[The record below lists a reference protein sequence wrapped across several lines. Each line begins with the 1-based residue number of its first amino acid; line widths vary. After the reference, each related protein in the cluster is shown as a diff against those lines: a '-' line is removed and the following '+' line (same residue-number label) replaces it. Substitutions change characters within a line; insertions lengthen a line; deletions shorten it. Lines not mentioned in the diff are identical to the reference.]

1 MWGQNG
7 VPEVQLGVD
16 HSGLNGVPEVQL
28 GVDHVGLNGVPEVQL
43 GVDHAGLNGVSE
55 VQLGV
60 VQNEVLIL
68 KVPHYMRE
76 PPDQFTPIEW
86 RLGLH
91 NRETT
96 SAAEDLKTSIQEAF
110 GLANQA
116 TWNDFCDD
124 VVDHNCYV
132 SLLRSYGLDHPPTPF
147 NEVEVKTSLVLDAL
161 VLILRL
167 AQPSRDD
174 LGGRPRYIFNP
185 AVRPILD
192 KPLVRLRLRAMQL
205 DIFLVENQ
213 MPLAL
218 LKKAVQKLI
227 HFPMT
232 ASAPVDG
239 PSMEIAIL
247 HRVLLTAINLVWP
260 FTEGSEHKQFV
271 EYFRSTY
278 PKETLADTLG
288 NCAHILD
295 CVYHVLCGPRSVSK
309 RVYVENIVH
318 IQCATNLKAAG
329 IKIKAVA
336 GPLDNLSFQH
346 RCLFVPAITV
356 SEMTESLFRNL
367 AVHEDMNLDKSFCEF
382 SSYLQLMKN
391 LISGPEDMKL
401 LIKCG
406 VIVNFL
412 GNEAEVCEAWSRLTK
427 GLWFESQ
434 SQSICHIAEG
444 INRHCNSRNRQ
455 KTEFCEKFCS
465 RPWYVISIFAAILV
479 TFGTCIQT
487 YVAVFGSD
495 RMEPHFPPR

>member
-1 MWGQNG
+1 MSHGEAHVGTNG
-7 VPEVQLGVD
+7 VPEVQLRV
-16 HSGLNGVPEVQL
+16 VR
-28 GVDHVGLNGVPEVQL
+28 VGSNGVPEVQL
-43 GVDHAGLNGVSE
+43 GVDHAGLNGVPE
-55 VQLGV
+55 VQLRV

-68 KVPHYMRE
+68 KVPSYMRK

-96 SAAEDLKTSIQEAF
+96 SVAEDLKTSIQEAF
-110 GLANQA
+110 GLANEA

-124 VVDHNCYV
+124 VVDHNYYV
-132 SLLRSYGLDHPPTPF
+132 SLLRSYGLDHSPTPY
-147 NEVEVKTSLVLDAL
+147 NEVEKKSSLVLDAL
-161 VLILRL
+161 ALILRL
-167 AQPSRDD
+167 ARPSRDD

-185 AVRPILD
+185 AIRSILD
-192 KPLVRLRLRAMQL
+192 KPLVRLRLRGMQL

-218 LKKAVQKLI
+218 LKKAVKKLI
-227 HFPMT
+227 HLPMT

-247 HRVLLTAINLVWP
+247 HRVLLTAINVVWP
-260 FTEGSEHKQFV
+260 FTGGSEHMQFV
-271 EYFRSTY
+271 EYFWSTY
-278 PKETLADTLG
+278 PKETLPDTLG

-295 CVYHVLCGPRSVSK
+295 CLYHVLCGPRSVSK
-309 RVYVENIVH
+309 QAYVEEFVH

-346 RCLFVPAITV
+346 RCLFVPAITI
-356 SEMTESLFRNL
+356 SEMTEALFRNL
-367 AVHEDMNLDKSFCEF
+367 AVHEDMNLEKGFCEF
-382 SSYLQLMKN
+382 SAYLQLMKN
-391 LISGPEDMKL
+391 LISGPEDVKL

-412 GNEAEVCEAWSRLTK
+412 GNEVEVCEAWNKLTR

-434 SQSICHIAEG
+434 SQSICQIAEG
-444 INRHCNSRNRQ
+444 INQHCNSIISSINRL

-465 RPWYVISIFAAILV
+465 RPWYVISIFAATIV
-479 TFGTCIQT
+479 TLGTCIQT
-487 YVAVFGSD
+487 YVAVIGSD
-495 RMEPHFPPR
+495 RMAPHFPPR

>member
-1 MWGQNG
+1 MSHGEAHVGSNGVPQVQLGVVHVGSNG
-7 VPEVQLGVD
+7 VPEVQ
-16 HSGLNGVPEVQL
+16 P
-28 GVDHVGLNGVPEVQL
+28 
-43 GVDHAGLNGVSE
+43 GVDHAGLNGVPE

-96 SAAEDLKTSIQEAF
+96 TAAEDLKTSIREAF
-110 GLANQA
+110 GLVNEA

-124 VVDHNCYV
+124 VVDHNYYV

-147 NEVEVKTSLVLDAL
+147 NEVEVKSSLVLDAL
-161 VLILRL
+161 VLIVRF
-167 AQPSRDD
+167 ARPPRDD
-174 LGGRPRYIFNP
+174 LGGRRGYIFINP
-185 AVRPILD
+185 ALRSILD

-218 LKKAVQKLI
+218 LKKAVKKLI
-227 HFPMT
+227 HLPLT

-239 PSMEIAIL
+239 PSREIAML

-260 FTEGSEHKQFV
+260 FTGGSEHKRFV
-271 EYFRSTY
+271 KYFRSTY
-278 PKETLADTLG
+278 PEETLADTLG

-295 CVYHVLCGPRSVSK
+295 CVYRVLCGPRSGSNQD
-309 RVYVENIVH
+309 YVEDIVH

-336 GPLDNLSFQH
+336 GPLDNLSFQD
-346 RCLFVPAITV
+346 RCLFVPAITI
-356 SEMTESLFRNL
+356 SEMTEALFRNL
-367 AVHEDMNLDKSFCEF
+367 AVHEDMNLEKGFCVF
-382 SSYLQLMKN
+382 SAYLQLMKN
-391 LISGPEDMKL
+391 LISGPEDVKL

-406 VIVNFL
+406 VVVNFL
-412 GNEAEVCEAWSRLTK
+412 GNEAEVCKAWNRLTR
-427 GLWFESQ
+427 GLWFEGQ
-434 SQSICHIAEG
+434 SKSICQIAEA
-444 INRHCNSRNRQ
+444 INRHCNYRNRQ
-455 KTEFCEKFCS
+455 KTEFYEKFCS

-479 TFGTCIQT
+479 TLGTCIQT
-487 YVAVFGSD
+487 YVAVIGSD
-495 RMEPHFPPR
+495 RMKPHFPPR